1 MSTLP
6 VFALDAD
13 STWADLENAM
23 AGCAEYQSSQRGR
36 ILPILLFAPM
46 TEPENPD
53 AWEPM
58 ESLPENMLI
67 ISIERAMDDRI
78 VRALQQAKAVCGET
92 QQAAACPLVRIDFEL
107 PLANAYEQ
115 MAGAG
120 ILSYAL
126 THPGKDD
133 PSFFLLRGAAAVR
146 AFATELPKVAR

>member
-6 VFALDAD
+6 VFALDAA
-13 STWADLENAM
+13 SPWADLENAM
-23 AGCAEYQSSQRGR
+23 AGSAEYQASRRGR
-36 ILPILLFAPM
+36 ILPLLLFAPM

-58 ESLPENMLI
+58 KALPENLLI
-67 ISIERAMDDRI
+67 ISIERPMDNRI
-78 VRALQQAKAVCGET
+78 LRALQQAAAVCGET
-92 QQAAACPLVRIDFEL
+92 QHAAACPLVRIDFEL
-107 PLANAYEQ
+107 PLANVYEQ

-133 PSFFLLRGAAAVR
+133 SSFFLLRGSAAVR